1 MNLIYKVYSTIDTDA
16 NSKIIY
22 IKQSNKEYSK
32 LFAPIVFIQY
42 LEQYTDPRNP
52 NYYNKTII
60 NIDIFIKEL
69 EIEQIHHQYWRALP
83 EGKYKLLSF
92 NDVLDL
98 YNEYNHFTKYNYSFL
113 FTKPVFTFKDGN
125 KALTTFLDL
134 LQLIITKWDDW
145 N

>member
-1 MNLIYKVYSTIDTDA
+1 MDLIYKIYSTIDTEA

-22 IKQSNKEYSK
+22 IKQCNKKYNK

-42 LEQYTDPRNP
+42 TQQYTDPRNP

-134 LQLIITKWDDW
+134 LQLIIAKWDDW

>member
-1 MNLIYKVYSTIDTDA
+1 MDIIYKVYSTIDTDA

-60 NIDIFIKEL
+60 NVDISIKEL
-69 EIEQIHHQYWRALP
+69 EVEQVHYRYWRALP

-98 YNEYNHFTKYNYSFL
+98 YSRYSYFTKYSYSLL
-113 FTKPVFTFKDGN
+113 FTKPIFTFKDGS
-125 KALTTFLDL
+125 KALTMFLDL
-134 LQLIITKWDDW
+134 LQLIIAKWDDW